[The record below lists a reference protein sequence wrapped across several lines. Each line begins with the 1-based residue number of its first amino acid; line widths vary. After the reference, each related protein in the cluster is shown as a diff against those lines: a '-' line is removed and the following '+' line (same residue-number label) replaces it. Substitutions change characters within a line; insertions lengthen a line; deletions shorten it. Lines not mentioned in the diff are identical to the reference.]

1 MTSDSKIVNIPDI
14 CYMVS
19 LGWIVSASGS
29 LAIESIKYWISGK
42 INSAP
47 ITSFTRKK
55 TLRHGSPTRRTGLK
69 QTFVKLERKCA
80 MKEMECKTTKGDTT
94 THHARNQTGN
104 TTLQGRRKRSS
115 FYYHR
120 IPTFYIHI
128 FIHWVKRL
136 KNNQKNILGPE
147 YSRKCQETLHYI
159 LSVVYMNSTPSVKE

>member
-42 INSAP
+42 RNSAS

-80 MKEMECKTTKGDTT
+80 MKEMECKTTKRRHHNTT
-94 THHARNQTGN
+94 TMLETKLGTQHFREEEKGQVFITIESPLFISTSLSTG
-104 TTLQGRRKRSS
+104 
-115 FYYHR
+115 
-120 IPTFYIHI
+120 
-128 FIHWVKRL
+128 
-136 KNNQKNILGPE
+136 
-147 YSRKCQETLHYI
+147 
-159 LSVVYMNSTPSVKE
+159 